1 LILFSLAAA
10 SFHVLN
16 NRSDFDRTASHGF
29 GLFESEVRLW
39 RLNARLHLVSIFP
52 IFVRSNTTMD
62 MLQLLSFVVVD
73 AASSDDKMSKH
84 LSVPETVSSSMDA
97 LTKSAPRDAI

>member
-1 LILFSLAAA
+1 
-10 SFHVLN
+10 
-16 NRSDFDRTASHGF
+16 
-29 GLFESEVRLW
+29 
-39 RLNARLHLVSIFP
+39 
-52 IFVRSNTTMD
+52 MD

-84 LSVPETVSSSMDA
+84 LSVAETVSSSMDA